1 MGFIRKIFMKK
12 SFEIEKGVLLKYIG
26 DTSEVVIPNGVTS
39 IGSSAFENCRNLESI
54 TIPDS
59 VTNIGEGAFSNC
71 RSLEDITIPD
81 SVTSIGN
88 AAFKCCSGLT
98 SITIPDSVTS
108 IGYLAFY
115 DCRSLT
121 SITIPDSVTSIGESA
136 FSCCSGLTSIIVEHG
151 NSVYHSAGKCLIETV
166 SKTLISGCKNSVIP
180 DDGSVT
186 SIGDAAFSGCI
197 DLTSITIP
205 DSVTSIGYW
214 AFSDCRRLA
223 SVTIPNSVTSIGY
236 RAFDDCSN
244 LKKIIF
250 TGTRSQW
257 DKIGYETEIPV
268 ICTGDTL
275 TGFKTSYG
283 GTSTGSMI

>member
-1 MGFIRKIFMKK
+1 M
-12 SFEIEKGVLLKYIG
+12 
-26 DTSEVVIPNGVTS
+26 
-39 IGSSAFENCRNLESI
+39 
-54 TIPDS
+54 
-59 VTNIGEGAFSNC
+59 
-71 RSLEDITIPD
+71 
-81 SVTSIGN
+81 TSIGN

-205 DSVTSIGYW
+205 DSVTSIGFW
-214 AFSDCRRLA
+214 AFKDCIGLT
-223 SVTIPNSVTSIGY
+223 SITIPNSVASIDDCVFEGCSGLTSITIPDSVTSIGDE
-236 RAFDDCSN
+236 AFDDCSN

-275 TGFKTSYG
+275 IGFKTSYG